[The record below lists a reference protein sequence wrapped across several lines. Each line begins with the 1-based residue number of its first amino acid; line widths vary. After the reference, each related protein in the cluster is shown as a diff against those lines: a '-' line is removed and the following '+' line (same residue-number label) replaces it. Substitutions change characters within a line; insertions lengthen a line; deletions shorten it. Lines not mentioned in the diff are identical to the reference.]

1 MMFIGLTHRDE
12 AHARTGIRG
21 HATPPASA
29 SAVGRKLNPTQGKRQ
44 RVDPHLLHPSVTT
57 AAAGSCSIMRGYE
70 TEATMKKVLGIAAV
84 VLSLSAFAF
93 ADESGLLDKNAGII
107 TKPSKFS
114 VTETMD
120 RVEAAAKGVGANI
133 FARIDY
139 QQMSKKVNVDIRPNQ
154 LLIFGRGAGG
164 PYIIKEAPLAGID
177 VPFKALV
184 WEDSQGKVWVSHTNG
199 SFIDKRYAVKGAASY
214 VKNIDETIEKIIS
227 EALN

>member
-1 MMFIGLTHRDE
+1 LFCHFS
-12 AHARTGIRG
+12 
-21 HATPPASA
+21 TP
-29 SAVGRKLNPTQGKRQ
+29 
-44 RVDPHLLHPSVTT
+44 
-57 AAAGSCSIMRGYE
+57 
-70 TEATMKKVLGIAAV
+70 
-84 VLSLSAFAF
+84 AF

-107 TKPSKFS
+107 TKPSKFA
-114 VTETMD
+114 VIETMD

-139 QQMSKKVNVDIRPNQ
+139 QQMSKKVNLDIRPNQ
-154 LLIFGRGAGG
+154 LLIFGSRGG

-177 VPFKALV
+177 IPFKALV

-227 EALN
+227 EALK

>member
-1 MMFIGLTHRDE
+1 ME
-12 AHARTGIRG
+12 
-21 HATPPASA
+21 S
-29 SAVGRKLNPTQGKRQ
+29 
-44 RVDPHLLHPSVTT
+44 
-57 AAAGSCSIMRGYE
+57 
-70 TEATMKKVLGIAAV
+70 TMKKVLGIAAV

-107 TKPSKFS
+107 TKPSKSS

-164 PYIIKEAPLAGID
+164 PYLIKEAPLAGID
-177 VPFKALV
+177 EPFKALV

-227 EALN
+227 EALK

>member
-1 MMFIGLTHRDE
+1 MRVGCGDVSPEYHFAYPGYARLLRVRRERPRHHGTADKGDELAPFPVVPPPTIYLQVSEREFVDDGMGEMMKMVF
-12 AHARTGIRG
+12 
-21 HATPPASA
+21 S
-29 SAVGRKLNPTQGKRQ
+29 
-44 RVDPHLLHPSVTT
+44 
-57 AAAGSCSIMRGYE
+57 
-70 TEATMKKVLGIAAV
+70 IAAV

-107 TKPSKFS
+107 TKPSNFS
-114 VTETMD
+114 VSETMD
-120 RVEAAAKGVGANI
+120 RVEAAAKGVGASI

-139 QQMSKKVNVDIRPNQ
+139 QQTSKKVNVDIRPNQ

-214 VKNIDETIEKIIS
+214 VKNIDETIEKIMN
-227 EALN
+227 EALK